1 MAASPATPP
10 SPNRRHALAAG
21 IGIGVA
27 IGAVVGMVIGTLL
40 GSGVAVLIM
49 QAGRPAAEAVPD
61 EPADV
66 ASPKT
71 LERPG
76 YALQFPGNWRVAS
89 EEEDFDP
96 DTFFSIDSPGSSFV
110 TIELIDEPVAVDE
123 EVRQCV
129 ADYVP
134 EWIAR
139 PDKETFTTWG
149 AYRGLGLAL
158 TGTTVHGDEGGVR
171 IFAHSGDNGAF
182 VVVEVFYDDERD
194 HVEPGFELIRRSF
207 SIRMQAQ
214 PHGQGTR
221 L

>member
-1 MAASPATPP
+1 MAASAATPP

-49 QAGRPAAEAVPD
+49 HAARPA
-61 EPADV
+61 
-66 ASPKT
+66 S
-71 LERPG
+71 ERPG

-96 DTFFSIDSPGSSFV
+96 DAFFSIDSPGSSFV

-134 EWIAR
+134 EWLAR

-182 VVVEVFYDDERD
+182 VVVEVFYDEELG

-207 SIRMQAQ
+207 SIRMQGQ
-214 PHGQGTR
+214 PRGQGTR